1 MHGEL
6 LRYSTRLRNV
16 VFASHSDGRRAQS
29 KPTLVFLKF
38 DRSLPLRL
46 PCSREAG
53 ASTFQEDQRR
63 FTSAKYTRTARTR
76 CAPFSIATNFSFELL
91 FELHPF
97 WQGGGIDMDFG
108 RLVITN
114 SSIYENTALVSPHP
128 RVRLRWK
135 ACRRDERTL
144 VIFPL
149 YCSRM
154 CCEAM
159 EVESLCIQLI
169 CIGISSKIA
178 CNRL

>member
-6 LRYSTRLRNV
+6 LRDSSRPPERCVCDAIAFGLLPN
-16 VFASHSDGRRAQS
+16 GRRAQS
-29 KPTLVFLKF
+29 KPKLAFLNF

-91 FELHPF
+91 FELHPL

-108 RLVITN
+108 SLVITN
-114 SSIYENTALVSPHP
+114 SSIYENTALVSPLP

-135 ACRRDERTL
+135 ACRRDE
-144 VIFPL
+144 
-149 YCSRM
+149 
-154 CCEAM
+154 
-159 EVESLCIQLI
+159 
-169 CIGISSKIA
+169 
-178 CNRL
+178 